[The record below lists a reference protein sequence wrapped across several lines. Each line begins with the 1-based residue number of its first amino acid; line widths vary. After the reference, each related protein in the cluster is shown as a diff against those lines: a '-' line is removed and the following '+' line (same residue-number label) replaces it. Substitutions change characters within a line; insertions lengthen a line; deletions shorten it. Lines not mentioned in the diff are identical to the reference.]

1 MTLLFVAL
9 LAFAGSFCQA
19 ITGFGGTILMMTLM
33 PMLYEFNAAAGITSA
48 VCCPIALLLML
59 RYRKAIRLR
68 VLAIPLICYLI
79 SSTVAVQLA
88 AGMDLSVLKV
98 IFGVFLIA
106 LAAYSY
112 FAPNFRVKNS
122 IPVAIL
128 CGTFAGISGGFFS
141 IGGPLLVLYFLA
153 ATQSREEYVANINV
167 VFFVTNL
174 WQSGVRAVNG
184 ILQPSMLLP
193 IALGIC
199 GVLIGTLI
207 GDKAASKINAELMK
221 KLIYLFLA
229 LSGVISILETLLR

>member
-9 LAFAGSFCQA
+9 LAFVGSFCQA

-68 VLAIPLICYLI
+68 TLAVPLICYLI
-79 SSTVAVQLA
+79 TSTVAVQLA

-98 IFGVFLIA
+98 IFGVFLIV

-112 FAPNFRVKNS
+112 FAPSFRVKNS

-128 CGTFAGISGGFFS
+128 CGTFAGISGG
-141 IGGPLLVLYFLA
+141 FLA

-199 GVLIGTLI
+199 GVLIGTLT